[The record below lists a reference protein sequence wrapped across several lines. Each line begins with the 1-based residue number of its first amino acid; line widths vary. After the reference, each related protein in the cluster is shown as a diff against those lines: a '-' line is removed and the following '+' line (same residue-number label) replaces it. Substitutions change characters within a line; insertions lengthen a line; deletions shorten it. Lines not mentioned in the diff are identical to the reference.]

1 MNEKTLKILEFDKIR
16 EMLADCAMTDGA
28 RERANA
34 LFPSTDIRDAIKLQ
48 NRTDDAKRL
57 INIKGAPSFFSV
69 KDVRDTTERAR
80 KDALLSIRE
89 ILNCA
94 NIFRCARALLD
105 YSGNGDE
112 ETPLGEIFARLTQ
125 NRHFEETVGRCIV
138 SEEMIADEATPE
150 LSSIRRH
157 IRQTNAKIRDIL
169 QKYISGGNKFLQE
182 NIVTTRSGRY
192 VIPVKSEY
200 RNEVRGLIHDT
211 SSSGSTLF
219 IEPMGVVDA
228 NNELRALE
236 GKEAREIERI
246 LYMLSSEVKTF
257 SDDIDLNYHN
267 VIELSYYFACAE
279 LSFRMNGSRP
289 GITEERMIDL
299 RRARHPL
306 LEKEKVVPVSV
317 ALGGKTQMLVITGP
331 NTGGKTVTLKTLGL
345 FAVMAQ
351 SGLHI
356 PAEEGSS
363 VCIFDKIFADIGDE
377 QSIEQSL
384 STFSSHMKNI
394 VGVIR
399 SVTDR
404 SLVLFDEL
412 GAGTDPVEGAA
423 LAVAILEEVKS
434 SGALCA
440 ATTHYAELKSYAIE
454 TDGVENA
461 SCEFDVDTLKPTYRL
476 IIGAPGKSN
485 AFAISKKLGLPG
497 RIVDRAGKYVDEGS
511 KGFENVIEKLEASR
525 SELEKEKQAAA
536 SLRRELEE
544 EKKRLEAE
552 IKERTEDAENQIKLN
567 LAKSEKLLREA
578 RATSSFVFGEL
589 DRIRKEKDA
598 SDLAEKLS
606 AAKKNVRQRMR
617 EFEDGM
623 EPSAEYED
631 DGEESSR
638 PIVKGDTVVH
648 RNLGTKGTVLT
659 DPDKNGITQ
668 VLMGSVKTRANVK
681 DLKLLEEESE
691 KNKKKDP
698 KSNYRTTVSRSF
710 SPQCDVRGL
719 TGEEAWF
726 VVDKFLDEAQ
736 VADVKSVTVIHGK
749 GTGALRNILWKN
761 FKADKRVSSFRAGQY
776 GEGDYGVT
784 VVDLK

>member
-28 RERANA
+28 RERAYA
-34 LFPSTDIRDAIKLQ
+34 LFPASDIRDAIKLQ

-57 INIKGAPSFFSV
+57 INHKGAPSFFSV
-69 KDVRDTTERAR
+69 KDVRDTTESAR
-80 KDALLSIRE
+80 KDAMLSIRE

-94 NIFRCARALLD
+94 AVFRCARSLLD

-112 ETPLGEIFARLTQ
+112 DTPLGEIFSRLTS
-125 NRHFEETVGRCIV
+125 NRHFEDTVGRCIV

-150 LSSIRRH
+150 LSDIRRH

-200 RNEVRGLIHDT
+200 KNEVRGLIHDT

-246 LYMLSSEVKTF
+246 LYMLSSEVKSF
-257 SDDIDLNYHN
+257 SYDIDLNYHN
-267 VIELSYYFACAE
+267 IIELSYYFACAE

-289 GITEERMIDL
+289 DITEERIIDL

-306 LEKEKVVPVSV
+306 LEKDKVVPVTVS
-317 ALGGKTQMLVITGP
+317 LGGRCQMLVITGP

-423 LAVAILEEVKS
+423 LAVSILEEIKS

-454 TDGVENA
+454 TEGVENA
-461 SCEFDVDTLKPTYRL
+461 SCEFDVETLKPTYRL

-485 AFAISKKLGLPG
+485 AFAISKKLGLPE
-497 RIVDRAGKYVDEGS
+497 RIVERAGKYVDEGS
-511 KGFENVIEKLEASR
+511 KGFENVIEKLEESR
-525 SELEKEKQAAA
+525 AELDKEKRTVS
-536 SLRRELEE
+536 SLRHELEE
-544 EKKRLEAE
+544 EKKRLENE
-552 IKERTEDAENQIKLN
+552 IKERTEDAENQIKQN

-578 RATSSFVFGEL
+578 RATSSFVFEEL
-589 DRIRKEKDA
+589 DKIRKERDSA
-598 SDLAEKLS
+598 DLAGKLS
-606 AAKKNVRQRMR
+606 SAKKDIRARMR
-617 EFEDGM
+617 AFEDGM
-623 EPSAEYED
+623 DTSAGYED

-648 RNLGTKGTVLT
+648 RNLGTRGTVLT
-659 DPDKNGITQ
+659 EPDKNGNTQ
-668 VLMGSVKTRANVK
+668 VLMGSVKARANVK
-681 DLKLLEEESE
+681 DLKLIEEGTGD
-691 KNKKKDP
+691 KKKKDP
-698 KSNYRTTVSRSF
+698 VSTYRATVSRSF
-710 SPQCDVRGL
+710 TPQCDVRGL

-736 VADVKSVTVIHGK
+736 VASVKSVTVIHGK
-749 GTGALRNILWKN
+749 GTGALRNSLWKN
-761 FKADKRVSSFRAGQY
+761 FRSDRRVSAFRAGQY